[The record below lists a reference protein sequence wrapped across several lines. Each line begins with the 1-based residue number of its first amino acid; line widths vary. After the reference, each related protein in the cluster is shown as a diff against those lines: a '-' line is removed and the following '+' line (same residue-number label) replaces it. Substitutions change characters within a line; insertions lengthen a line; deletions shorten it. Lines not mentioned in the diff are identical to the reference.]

1 MEHDSVMFQKI
12 TAKLRLK
19 SDMINGGN
27 EAEAG
32 GGGGYGRD
40 ASSGFARQ
48 PRNQMT

>member
-1 MEHDSVMFQKI
+1 MFQKI

-27 EAEAG
+27 EAEAKRR
-32 GGGGYGRD
+32 GYGRD